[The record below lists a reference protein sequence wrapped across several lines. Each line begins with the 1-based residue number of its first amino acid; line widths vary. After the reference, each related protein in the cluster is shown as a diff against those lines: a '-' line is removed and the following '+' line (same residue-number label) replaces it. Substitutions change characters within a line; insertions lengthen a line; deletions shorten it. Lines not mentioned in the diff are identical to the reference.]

1 MTKTVRTETR
11 KRGFFGK
18 LFKLAFILF
27 NLFMLVWLVG
37 YWMTLS
43 DMDVSAAGAE
53 AGRAIGGTIG
63 TGMLFGFW
71 VAGDIILGLLV
82 LFTRGSKVIVEE
94 AVQ

>member
-1 MTKTVRTETR
+1 MTRTVRTETR

-18 LFKLAFILF
+18 LFKFAFILF
-27 NLFMLVWLVG
+27 NLAMLIWLAG
-37 YWMTLS
+37 YWAALS
-43 DMDVSAAGAE
+43 EIDVSAAGAE
-53 AGRAIGGTIG
+53 TGRAIGGTIG

-71 VAGDIILGLLV
+71 VAGDIILGLFV

>member
-1 MTKTVRTETR
+1 MTRTVRTETR

-27 NLFMLVWLVG
+27 NLAMAFWLVG
-37 YWMTLS
+37 YWMLLGE
-43 DMDVSAAGAE
+43 MDVSAAGAE

-63 TGMLFGFW
+63 TGLLFGLW

-82 LFTRGSKVIVEE
+82 LLTRGSKVIVEE
-94 AVQ
+94 AIQ